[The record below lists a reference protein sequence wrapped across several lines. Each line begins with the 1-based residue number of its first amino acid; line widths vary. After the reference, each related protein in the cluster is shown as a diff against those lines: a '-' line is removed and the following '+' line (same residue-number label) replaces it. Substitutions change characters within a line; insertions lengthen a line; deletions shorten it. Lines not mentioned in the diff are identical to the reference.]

1 MRGCHGEQ
9 AGERNSAHVPTNA
22 PIAFLVRTRVVSVRE
37 ITLQHAATCRRC
49 GAPLAV
55 GVRASW
61 SPETKATTCV
71 RCDVVRSAPKRQAAA
86 PAGRG
91 EAVRGAASGRAG
103 SSPWAQLV
111 DYHRRA
117 VLRASVTA
125 PVAVSR
131 RSTWRILDLPSE
143 ELVTGMVDELAVTP
157 PVMGMFTDLAPGDAV
172 YYGWPVVIGTDRAGA
187 QWIAPLVMTEL
198 ERPDVAARSV
208 VARDE
213 QPYLN
218 PGLLSEPNFANDV
231 LAGVEDQVTTP
242 LPFGDPG
249 AMAARSGALL
259 AALGFDATGV
269 DPRTLARSG
278 TLRPGVLNVA
288 MVFQGP
294 SDFATRA
301 LSEELLAL
309 RDRTDWQ
316 QTAAAVLVDQR
327 PHSAS
332 PVVGEPARV
341 GTEASFVA
349 GLPPLSV
356 RSLRLNDSQEQA
368 LTAAATERVTVVTGP
383 PGTGKSQLVAGI
395 VANQWL
401 AGGTVLVASTNNTA
415 VDVAVERCDTID
427 RALLVRTGN
436 REHRDALPD
445 AVAPLAGRTRVDGLS
460 RDIIRRRLE
469 AAASARSRVLDAL
482 TLRSAQEGELAQG
495 LRDLEG
501 MRSLLWGSPVA
512 EPTRSERRR
521 LHTLCDKRAASR
533 LFTARRGRAILSLAH
548 PVSSDVTLDDV
559 LHWAALDA
567 HTDELTAHLTSLGPS
582 DPDIDRA
589 AIDEADLAWS
599 EAGNQAL
606 AETVQVFLASAGPAL
621 RQLGQVRQ
629 QAGAAVTGA
638 IKRSLPH
645 LRGWGCTALA
655 VKSNFPLTAGLFDL
669 LVIDEA
675 SQCGI
680 AQILPLAYRAKRVV
694 IVGDPNQLTP
704 VVKLNRGHV
713 DTIAAACG
721 TTEAQLGQA
730 HLSAV
735 TDSAFTAYAER
746 TTRSYLLDEHYRCH
760 PQIAGFIND
769 HFYGG
774 TLRVLT
780 DVSRYDQHPRG
791 LSFIDVDGTTE
802 RGAIRGASNSAEADA
817 IVAWVLAHPHRTG
830 TLGIISPFAAQV
842 ALIRSKLA
850 SALGSSALTADTI
863 TIGTAHA
870 FQGGECDVVLFSPVL
885 ATGAPLGTAMWVEKQ
900 RNLIN
905 VAVSRAKR
913 AFIVFGDHAAL
924 AELPVPTL
932 HALVTAARTDD
943 AAPARTSAPTDTE
956 LAEIVDL
963 HSDAER
969 RLYAALLRL
978 DLAVHLKP
986 VIEGYELDF
995 AVQTPTGLVDI
1006 EVDGSQH
1013 TDQRGRQRRQDLAR
1027 DAVLQ
1032 ATGLRVIRVPAWRC
1046 LQDADTTAREIA
1058 ARL

>member
-1 MRGCHGEQ
+1 MVE
-9 AGERNSAHVPTNA
+9 
-22 PIAFLVRTRVVSVRE
+22 
-37 ITLQHAATCRRC
+37 
-49 GAPLAV
+49 
-55 GVRASW
+55 
-61 SPETKATTCV
+61 
-71 RCDVVRSAPKRQAAA
+71 
-86 PAGRG
+86 
-91 EAVRGAASGRAG
+91 
-103 SSPWAQLV
+103 
-111 DYHRRA
+111 YHRRA

-131 RSTWRILDLPSE
+131 RATWRILDQPSE
-143 ELVTGMVDELAVTP
+143 QLVTGTVDELALTP
-157 PVMGMFTDLAPGDAV
+157 PVMAMFTDLAPGDAV
-172 YYGWPVVIGTDRAGA
+172 YYGWPIVIGTDRTGA
-187 QWIAPLVMTEL
+187 QWIAPLAMTEL
-198 ERPDVAARSV
+198 ERPDAGAGAV

-218 PGLLSEPNFANDV
+218 PGLLCEPNFANDV
-231 LAGVEDQVTTP
+231 LAGIEDQVTTP
-242 LPFGDPG
+242 LPFGDPD
-249 AMAARSGALL
+249 AMMARVKAILT
-259 AALGFDATGV
+259 ALGFDATVV
-269 DPRTLARSG
+269 DPRALAG
-278 TLRPGVLNVA
+278 GEAPRPGVLNVA

-316 QTAAAVLVDQR
+316 QTAAAVLLDHL

-332 PVVGEPARV
+332 PIVKVPAEPGPEV
-341 GTEASFVA
+341 SFVA

-368 LTAAATERVTVVTGP
+368 LTSAATERVTVVTGP

-427 RALLVRTGN
+427 PALLVRTGN

-445 AVAPLAGRTRVDGLS
+445 AVSPLTGRSRVDGLS

-469 AAASARSRVLDAL
+469 AAAGARGRVLDAL
-482 TLRSAQEGELAQG
+482 TERSTQEGELAQG

-501 MRSLLWGSPVA
+501 MRSLLWGSPRA

-521 LHTLCDKRAASR
+521 LHALSGKRAASR
-533 LFTARRGRAILSLAH
+533 WFTGRRGRAILALAH
-548 PVSSDVTLDDV
+548 PVSSDVTLQDV

-567 HTDELTAHLTSLGPS
+567 HTDALTAHLTSLGPC
-582 DPDIDRA
+582 DPDTDRA
-589 AIDEADLAWS
+589 AIDEADQSWS

-606 AETVQVFLASAGPAL
+606 AETVQVFLSSAGPAL

-629 QAGAAVTGA
+629 QSRAALTGA

-655 VKSNFPLTAGLFDL
+655 AQSNFPLTAGLFDL

-713 DTIAAACG
+713 EAIASACG
-721 TTEAQLGQA
+721 TTEADLAQA

-735 TDSAFTAYAER
+735 TDSAFTAYADR
-746 TTRSYLLDEHYRCH
+746 TTRSHLLDEHYRCH
-760 PQIAGFIND
+760 PQIAAFINE
-769 HFYGG
+769 HFYDG

-791 LSFIDVDGTTE
+791 LSFINVEGTTD
-802 RGAIRGASNSAEADA
+802 RGAITGASNRAEADA

-842 ALIRSKLA
+842 ALIKSTLTA
-850 SALGSSALTADTI
+850 ALGSCALTADTI

-885 ATGAPLGTAMWVEKQ
+885 ATGAPLGTCLWVEKQ

-913 AFIVFGDHAAL
+913 AFVIFADHAAL

-932 HALVTAARTDD
+932 HALVTAART
-943 AAPARTSAPTDTE
+943 AQGAPTPAPAPTDTD

-995 AVQTPTGLVDI
+995 AIQTPTGIVDI
-1006 EVDGSQH
+1006 EVDGTQH
-1013 TDQRGRQRRQDLAR
+1013 ADQRGRQRRQDLAR

-1046 LQDADTTAREIA
+1046 LHDPDTTARQIA
-1058 ARL
+1058 GRLQNLAC